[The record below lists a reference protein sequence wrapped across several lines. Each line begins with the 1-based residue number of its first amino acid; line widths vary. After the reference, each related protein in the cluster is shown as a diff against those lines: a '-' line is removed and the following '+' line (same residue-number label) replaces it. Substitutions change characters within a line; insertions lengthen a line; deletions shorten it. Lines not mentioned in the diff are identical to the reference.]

1 MSARVATNRLRGA
14 SAPPSGPRLTVNSPS
29 APSETRSFAH
39 AARLPIGST
48 TTASATA
55 SEGSVAS
62 TSRGKGLQH
71 ERESSL
77 QPTSDRPT
85 AAASAATPKRQK
97 PVIFPDIFITYLF
110 SRFLFICPSFYRV
123 PSLPQGARRAFIL
136 NLSALGSSAADA
148 GGRFRDFLFLR
159 SFLKAANIFIINT
172 LIIHRYF
179 HLFFRD
185 HRVARATL

>member
-1 MSARVATNRLRGA
+1 MVAPEASNCNTQTFESDMSARVATNRLRGA

-29 APSETRSFAH
+29 APSETPSFAH

-62 TSRGKGLQH
+62 TSRGKGLHH

-77 QPTSDRPT
+77 HPTSDRPT
-85 AAASAATPKRQK
+85 AATPKRQK

-110 SRFLFICPSFYRV
+110 YRFLFVCPSF
-123 PSLPQGARRAFIL
+123 PAARSHRRT
-136 NLSALGSSAADA
+136 ALTP
-148 GGRFRDFLFLR
+148 RFRPSPKALSVNPSRPRKVPRKNR
-159 SFLKAANIFIINT
+159 SRPGRPPLEGRPAGPCRKGGG
-172 LIIHRYF
+172 
-179 HLFFRD
+179 
-185 HRVARATL
+185 